1 MGVPHSWQKYLDP
14 WEEEISFFGS
24 PFVYLKQVL
33 GIAIQETKAAPEI
46 RLHMEQWQ
54 FEEG

>member
-1 MGVPHSWQKYLDP
+1 M
-14 WEEEISFFGS
+14 
-24 PFVYLKQVL
+24 YLKQVL
-33 GIAIQETKAAPEI
+33 GIAIQETKAAPEM

>member
-14 WEEEISFFGS
+14 WEEEISFLGS
-24 PFVYLKQVL
+24 PFVYLKQAL